1 MTSKN
6 FFFKVMKEDLRHK
19 IWMLAL
25 SALGSFLM
33 LTVAWLIWRSN
44 QAGVE
49 EMAAEGIRF
58 RGMDSRE
65 YLIGETVSFFRE
77 YVSMTGGI
85 VAIAGAVITGLFGF
99 RFVFHKNM
107 VDAYHSLPVKRD
119 ALFGACFLNGFLL
132 WFLPFIAFYL
142 PTLALAAGFLGKL
155 GAGGEHMGRLFG
167 AAALTLATLAT
178 VFLLVYGLVLTAVML
193 SGNILNTLVSMA
205 ILGLGGISA
214 VGILYAFFLSYMDR
228 FYDMWNWSALSHV
241 SPLFAAPALLYWRMG
256 TEGGLG
262 SFLGKL
268 AVDFVL
274 AAALGCLAW
283 LLYRRRASELAEQ
296 GVKNRAAKTLMRILA
311 GSVAGMCGWMLF
323 QLFVGGQMLAWGI
336 FGLTLSALLCLGV
349 LNIIF
354 SMDFKAFFTHKR
366 QMAAVLAVTLLI
378 SFAFNWDWMG
388 YDDYLPEKEEI
399 AEIGV
404 WTGEFSNRYTLVDF
418 QDSPLFRMRFQDT
431 DAIYAYLERAIEE
444 EPQGVWIN
452 LPTRVT
458 LKSGRSYYRRYCI
471 DSRDKD
477 LLWTLLS
484 HEEYVEYAFCI
495 SQEMLERC
503 EKFELQRQGYGEVFS
518 LRDFGPEAFWT
529 IIQAYNRDVLENPEG
544 AFQDKGRRLAS
555 LEFNAWGRAEIST
568 MVRISIYD
576 TMEHT
581 LEALEDA
588 DLGEWAAAPDPGE
601 ITAISLSLPGNY
613 EEMTAEEMTDLA
625 RKYYGLAGDQEDQEE
640 QEKAEL
646 FGETIQATPDREFG
660 LLPALEIT
668 DRALIEELW
677 ALMDYSDP
685 CRSDSLFREG
695 GVEVSCLDREGN
707 SLRCYLPMG
716 VLPEKYILMFGDCS

>member
-1 MTSKN
+1 
-6 FFFKVMKEDLRHK
+6 
-19 IWMLAL
+19 
-25 SALGSFLM
+25 
-33 LTVAWLIWRSN
+33 
-44 QAGVE
+44 
-49 EMAAEGIRF
+49 
-58 RGMDSRE
+58 
-65 YLIGETVSFFRE
+65 
-77 YVSMTGGI
+77 
-85 VAIAGAVITGLFGF
+85 
-99 RFVFHKNM
+99 
-107 VDAYHSLPVKRD
+107 
-119 ALFGACFLNGFLL
+119 
-132 WFLPFIAFYL
+132 
-142 PTLALAAGFLGKL
+142 
-155 GAGGEHMGRLFG
+155 
-167 AAALTLATLAT
+167 
-178 VFLLVYGLVLTAVML
+178 
-193 SGNILNTLVSMA
+193 
-205 ILGLGGISA
+205 
-214 VGILYAFFLSYMDR
+214 
-228 FYDMWNWSALSHV
+228 
-241 SPLFAAPALLYWRMG
+241 
-256 TEGGLG
+256 
-262 SFLGKL
+262 
-268 AVDFVL
+268 
-274 AAALGCLAW
+274 
-283 LLYRRRASELAEQ
+283 
-296 GVKNRAAKTLMRILA
+296 
-311 GSVAGMCGWMLF
+311 
-323 QLFVGGQMLAWGI
+323 MLAWGI

-366 QMAAVLAVTLLI
+366 QIAAVLAVTLLI

-388 YDDYLPEKEEI
+388 YDDYLPDKEEI

-477 LLWTLLS
+477 LLWPLLS

-503 EKFELQRQGYGEVFS
+503 EKFELQRQGYGEIFS

-544 AFQDKGRRLAS
+544 AFQGKGRRLAS

-576 TMEHT
+576 TMEYT
-581 LEALEDA
+581 LEALENA
-588 DLGEWAAAPDPGE
+588 GLGEWAAAPDPGE

>member
-33 LTVAWLIWRSN
+33 LTVVWLIWRSN
-44 QAGVE
+44 QADIE
-49 EMAAEGIRF
+49 RLAAERTLF

-77 YVSMTGGI
+77 YVSVTGGI

-107 VDAYHSLPVKRD
+107 VDTYHSLPVKRD
-119 ALFGACFLNGFLL
+119 ALFASCFLNGFLL

-155 GAGGEHMGRLFG
+155 GVGGEHMGRLFG

-205 ILGLGGISA
+205 ILGLGGICA

-256 TEGGLG
+256 AEGGLG

-268 AVDFVL
+268 AVDFAL
-274 AAALGCLAW
+274 AAALGCFAW

-296 GVKNRAAKTLMRILA
+296 GVKNRAAKTLMKILA
-311 GSVAGMCGWMLF
+311 GIVAGMCGWMLF

-366 QMAAVLAVTLLI
+366 QTAAVLAVTLLI

-388 YDDYLPEKEEI
+388 YDGYLPEKEDI
-399 AEIGV
+399 AEAAVYEGS
-404 WTGEFSNRYTLVDF
+404 FCNRQIF
-418 QDSPLFRMRFQDT
+418 RSAGDSPLQQMHFQDT
-431 DAIYAYLERAIEE
+431 DAIYAYLELATAE
-444 EPQGVWIN
+444 EPEEAWLSV
-452 LPTRVT
+452 PTRIT
-458 LKSGRSYYRRYCI
+458 RRNGSEYYRRYSI
-471 DSRDKD
+471 GKEDINVI
-477 LLWTLLS
+477 WPLLS
-484 HEEYVEYAFCI
+484 SPEYLMYAFVI
-495 SQEMLERC
+495 SDEMRESC
-503 EKFELQRQGYGEVFS
+503 ESFSLQRLGHMDWFQT
-518 LRDFGPEAFWT
+518 RDFTPEDFAG
-529 IIQAYNRDVLENPEG
+529 IIEAYNQDVLENPEG
-544 AFQDKGRRLAS
+544 TLRSSGKRLAS
-555 LEFNAWGRAEIST
+555 ISFDMRNAQAEGIS
-568 MVRISIYD
+568 VRIGIYD
-576 TMEHT
+576 TMERT
-581 LEALEDA
+581 VEALRAAGLEEWVEELDPKEVA
-588 DLGEWAAAPDPGE
+588 SVTLSMSIYSSYGELDTAAREKIAREYYGVYGSGE
-601 ITAISLSLPGNY
+601 GQTDQES
-613 EEMTAEEMTDLA
+613 AEES
-625 RKYYGLAGDQEDQEE
+625 AGPY
-640 QEKAEL
+640 A
-646 FGETIQATPDREFG
+646 DREVEWR
-660 LLPALEIT
+660 PVLEIT
-668 DRALIEELW
+668 DSEEIEELC
-677 ALMDYSDP
+677 ALMDYEEYT
-685 CRSDSLFREG
+685 RSDRLFREG
-695 GVEVSCLDREGN
+695 YVEITYLDRAGD
-707 SLRCYLPMG
+707 SHTGYLERG
-716 VLPEKYILMFGDCS
+716 ALPEKYVLRFGDCS